1 MAEYERNHYIPN
13 KVVKNFATREENGKY
28 KINIIDLQKQ
38 AIIKRNSESA
48 FYEKNLYDVKNE
60 DVKKLEKD
68 LKTKIEEPFYKIL
81 YRLVNEEY
89 DTFIITREEL
99 EIIKKFLLI
108 QQYRNLKNSFGYC
121 ENFNKDGVLSRYNI
135 KDDESLLDF
144 WKREIQAILDNSL
157 EDLVLKNDLVGVK
170 FNTRSIYTGFLMFVH
185 TTEEF
190 VLNDLGCVT
199 ERLPIKMKFSPEE
212 YCKMVEEVGKNLFGV
227 DGFGHVAKKRAEENS
242 EFMDN
247 FLLFPVSSDL
257 AILVVDEFWKTVHLN
272 ALGQEFLD
280 KWGISPSLLLS
291 KHFSLPKND
300 FVNKHIIKNMDDVQK
315 YKSKYDKYTYKILE
329 MDEWD
334 TIYIN
339 NLLMNESYRYIGF
352 KTKDKI
358 MPSIAAYVIKQ
369 MSSVENVKNDLM
381 FAFETENNKQ

>member
-13 KVVKNFATREENGKY
+13 KVVKNFATKEENGKY

-157 EDLVLKNDLVGVK
+157 EDLVLKNDLEIG
-170 FNTRSIYTGFLMFVH
+170 RA
-185 TTEEF
+185 
-190 VLNDLGCVT
+190 
-199 ERLPIKMKFSPEE
+199 
-212 YCKMVEEVGKNLFGV
+212 
-227 DGFGHVAKKRAEENS
+227 HV
-242 EFMDN
+242 
-247 FLLFPVSSDL
+247 
-257 AILVVDEFWKTVHLN
+257 
-272 ALGQEFLD
+272 
-280 KWGISPSLLLS
+280 
-291 KHFSLPKND
+291 
-300 FVNKHIIKNMDDVQK
+300 
-315 YKSKYDKYTYKILE
+315 
-329 MDEWD
+329 
-334 TIYIN
+334 
-339 NLLMNESYRYIGF
+339 
-352 KTKDKI
+352 
-358 MPSIAAYVIKQ
+358 
-369 MSSVENVKNDLM
+369 
-381 FAFETENNKQ
+381 